1 MWRDKVVEKRVLLK
15 VSNKY
20 IADYAH
26 VSEKTI
32 IRLLSGETLFAS
44 VDLVLKVGEAVGL
57 SAVELFNETNAIVG
71 NDELLAL
78 QERLASAE
86 IELAK
91 VKSELGEL
99 THSNELLKVQLDRCE
114 KIIALQEDVISLQKS
129 R

>member
-1 MWRDKVVEKRVLLK
+1 MWRDKIVEARTLKK

-32 IRLLSGETLFAS
+32 IRLLNGETLFAS
-44 VDLVLKVGEAVGL
+44 IDLVLKAGEAVGL
-57 SAVELFNETNAIVG
+57 NAVELFNETNAIVS

-78 QERLASAE
+78 QERLASSE

-91 VKSELGEL
+91 VKSELGDL
-99 THSNELLKVQLDRCE
+99 THSNELLKVKLGHCE